1 MSKRAAPQEEGTLI
15 KRARSS
21 EPEANNQQLAI
32 SSSNDERQKALIR
45 SVKRTSN
52 LEAPIVSL
60 SGAHA
65 AEILSCRFDPTGQN
79 IAACSADRGISLWR
93 TYPPNTNYSL
103 LSTIHKAPV
112 LDLQWSL
119 FSPLIYSVSADHTL
133 AYTDLTTGQRI
144 RRLRAHREIINS
156 IDRTLA
162 GGAGVELLAS
172 ASDDGTVR
180 VWEGGDEGGKD
191 PVAVFELGC
200 PATCVAWSADGATI
214 YAGGLD
220 NVIHVLD
227 LRKQEEVSVL
237 SGHVDTPTGLVIS
250 PNGSYLLSPS
260 FSSQTIIHDIRP
272 FAPSPNR
279 VHRVLT
285 GAPAGFENTLLRG
298 AWSRED
304 GGRRVAV
311 GGADR
316 TVTIWDVESSKILY
330 KLPGHKG
337 TVTAVDFHPKEPII
351 LTASK
356 DGTMLLGEIE
366 PGAL

>member
-1 MSKRAAPQEEGTLI
+1 
-15 KRARSS
+15 
-21 EPEANNQQLAI
+21 
-32 SSSNDERQKALIR
+32 
-45 SVKRTSN
+45 
-52 LEAPIVSL
+52 
-60 SGAHA
+60 
-65 AEILSCRFDPTGQN
+65 
-79 IAACSADRGISLWR
+79 
-93 TYPPNTNYSL
+93 
-103 LSTIHKAPV
+103 
-112 LDLQWSL
+112 
-119 FSPLIYSVSADHTL
+119 
-133 AYTDLTTGQRI
+133 
-144 RRLRAHREIINS
+144 
-156 IDRTLA
+156 
-162 GGAGVELLAS
+162 
-172 ASDDGTVR
+172 
-180 VWEGGDEGGKD
+180 VWEGGDEAGKD

-200 PATCVAWSADGATI
+200 PATCVAWSADGSTI

-220 NVIHVLD
+220 NMIHVLD

-279 VHRVLT
+279 VHRVLS